1 MDLLMEK
8 CVIVEIKTVEAMNP
22 VFEAQLLPYLRLTGV
37 CLGLLINFTVPHLK
51 TGIKRMV
58 V

>member
-1 MDLLMEK
+1 MEK